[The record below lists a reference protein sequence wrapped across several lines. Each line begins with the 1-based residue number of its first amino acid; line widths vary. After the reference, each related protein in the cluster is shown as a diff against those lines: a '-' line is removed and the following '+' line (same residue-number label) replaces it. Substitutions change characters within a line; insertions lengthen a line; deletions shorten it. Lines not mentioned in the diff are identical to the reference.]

1 MLAWGAVAALEI
13 EKTPLRELRRSQEEI
28 MDREFF
34 KEAIIQDYM
43 GSGEGAGQVLKDV
56 ESTNLRHLLEA
67 LIKFKNTLPRHGL
80 RNFDIVDT

>member
-1 MLAWGAVAALEI
+1 MIAGAAAAALEML
-13 EKTPLRELRRSQEEI
+13 ETPPRELRRSQEEI

-34 KEAIIQDYM
+34 KEAIRQDYM

-80 RNFDIVDT
+80 SNFDILDT